1 MSANLELAVLC
12 FVDGCVLSAVLTRA
26 MLPALRRMAV
36 HQRVRDDG
44 PPTHLAKTGTPSMGG
59 IAILAAVVL
68 VVVISLLPLREF
80 GGRIAAILV
89 FAIAMALVGFADDYA
104 KVVKRGPYGFKAR
117 YRIIVEILL
126 AAGLVWYLGSSPPDA
141 VVAGLTIEFP
151 TAWGWL
157 WPIFAV
163 FVLVG
168 SANAVNITDGLD
180 GLAAGLVA
188 ICGIPLAV
196 ACFGMGHGE
205 LALLALV
212 VSGASAGFLWFNA
225 HPARIFMGDTG
236 SLMLGAGLAGL
247 AVTSGL
253 IIPFVVAAG
262 VFIAEAVSVIIQV
275 ISFKRTGRRVFRMSP
290 LHHHF
295 ELGGWSEPTVV
306 TRFWVAAAVLGTLA
320 VLLASPQWP
329 PG

>member
-1 MSANLELAVLC
+1 VTSLAVIPFIVALL
-12 FVDGCVLSAVLTRA
+12 LSALLTAAAVTVLT
-26 MLPALRRMAV
+26 
-36 HQRVRDDG
+36 QRGVGQHIREDG
-44 PPTHLAKTGTPSMGG
+44 PQSHQAKAGTPFMGG
-59 IAILAAVVL
+59 VGIFLAIILTVALLRLWQGDGAVVL
-68 VVVISLLPLREF
+68 GICALLV
-80 GGRIAAILV
+80 V
-89 FAIAMALVGFADDYA
+89 FAGVGLVDDLLKA
-104 KVVKRGPYGFKAR
+104 RARRNQGWRAR
-117 YRIIVEILL
+117 YRLLVEFIA
-126 AAGLVWYLGSSPPDA
+126 AAGFAWFVNVHIGD
-141 VVAGLTIEFP
+141 TIYVPGVE
-151 TAWGWL
+151 AELSLGWL
-157 WPIFAV
+157 FWPICIFAI
-163 FVLVG
+163 VG
-168 SANAVNITDGLD
+168 AGNSVNLTDGLD
-180 GLAAGLVA
+180 GLAGGTVA
-188 ICGIPLAV
+188 LCA
-196 ACFGMGHGE
+196 
-205 LALLALV
+205 LALCLAAIV
-212 VSGASAGFLWFNA
+212 RDQPATACTAAVIGGAAAGFLWFNA

-306 TRFWVAAAVLGTLA
+306 TRFCVAAAVLGTLA